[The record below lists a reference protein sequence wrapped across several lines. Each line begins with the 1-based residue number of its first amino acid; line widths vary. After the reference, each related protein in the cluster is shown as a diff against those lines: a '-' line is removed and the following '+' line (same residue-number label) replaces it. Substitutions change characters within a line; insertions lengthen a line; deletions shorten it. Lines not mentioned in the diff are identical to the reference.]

1 MLMIDDLE
9 HLVQSI
15 TVDFDIIAVSK
26 SRLLKN
32 KLPKKVHQIMV
43 LWLRVLS
50 NKSTCCILI

>member
-9 HLVQSI
+9 HLFQSI
-15 TVDFDIIAVSK
+15 TVDFDITDVSK

-43 LWLRVLS
+43 L
-50 NKSTCCILI
+50 

>member
-9 HLVQSI
+9 HLAQSI

-50 NKSTCCILI
+50 NKSTCCTLI

>member
-43 LWLRVLS
+43 L
-50 NKSTCCILI
+50 